1 MLLSALDKIRTR
13 ISVGTFAA
21 RLAVFNASVFFVIG
35 IHLPYMPL
43 WLSSKG
49 MGEREVAIIM
59 ATPQIARLGFTP
71 LISFFADRSGDFRAV
86 LRVLSLGTCLALLVL
101 ALSQSFAGLLTC
113 FFLYAV
119 SWTTIIPLTE
129 AIAMKGVREDGHNY
143 GRMRLW
149 GSLSFICA
157 NAACGAGVQV
167 WGAEAVMPF
176 ILAAAACL
184 LAASFALPEGRKD
197 ALRKPVPHKER
208 LSDAAAILGDPAF
221 WVFLAA
227 ASATQAAHGL
237 YYTFASIHWEA
248 QQYPGLAIGGL
259 WTLGVIA
266 EILLF
271 AYSGRVLVWI
281 KPSRLILLGASVSVV
296 RWAAMALEPPLALLF
311 PLQLLH
317 AFTFGATHLGAVHF
331 INEAVP
337 ERHAAT
343 AQGLYSTISGGLAT
357 GLMTLASGPLYRS
370 YGSAGFWA
378 MAALAV
384 AAALCAV
391 QLDRLSKKRLSY
403 RVTK

>member
-1 MLLSALDKIRTR
+1 MRVRVRVRAP
-13 ISVGTFAA
+13 GAAFAA

-43 WLSSKG
+43 WLSSRG
-49 MGEREVAIIM
+49 LGEREVAMIM
-59 ATPQIARLGFTP
+59 ATPQIVRLGFTP
-71 LISFFADRSGDFRAV
+71 LISFLADRSGDFRAV
-86 LRVLSLGTCLALLVL
+86 LRVLSLATCLALL
-101 ALSQSFAGLLTC
+101 ALGFSQSFAGMFAC

-129 AIAMKGVREDGHNY
+129 VIAMKGVREGGHSY

-157 NAACGAGVQV
+157 SAVCGAGVQA
-167 WGAEAVMPF
+167 WGAAAVISF
-176 ILAAAACL
+176 IMAAALCL
-184 LAASFALPEGRKD
+184 LATSFVLPEGRSD
-197 ALRKPVPHKER
+197 APPKVVPHAER
-208 LSDAAAILGDPAF
+208 LSDAAAILGKPVF

-227 ASATQAAHGL
+227 ASATQSAHGL

-248 QQYPGLAIGGL
+248 QHYPGLVIGAL

-266 EILLF
+266 EIVLF
-271 AYSGRVLVWI
+271 AYSGRLVVRF
-281 KPSRLILLGASVSVV
+281 KPSRLILLGALASAV

-331 INEAVP
+331 ISEAIP

-343 AQGLYSTISGGLAT
+343 AQGLYAAISGGVAT
-357 GLMTLASGPLYRS
+357 GLVTLASGSLYKS
-370 YGSAGFWA
+370 YGAAGYWA
-378 MAALAV
+378 MALL
-384 AAALCAV
+384 AAAAV
-391 QLDRLSKKRLSY
+391 VGAFQLDRLWRRGVLAA
-403 RVTK
+403 